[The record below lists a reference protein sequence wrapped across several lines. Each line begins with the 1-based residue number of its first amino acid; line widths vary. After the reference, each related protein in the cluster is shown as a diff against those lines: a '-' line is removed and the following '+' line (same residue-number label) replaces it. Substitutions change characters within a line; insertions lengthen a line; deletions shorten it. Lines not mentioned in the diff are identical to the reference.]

1 MSANEIKRIDARALK
16 AQLHDGGELALLD
29 AREELPFGR
38 RHLLMASCVP
48 LSRLELLVDD
58 LVPRRGARVVWCD
71 DGEGLAARAAAR
83 MSALGYQ
90 DVGWLDGGVAAWE
103 AAGFRIYSG
112 VHVPSKAF
120 AEVVEHEAGTPWI
133 SAQDLQ
139 ALIDRKADIAIYD
152 SRSYEEYHNNSIPT
166 AISVP
171 GAELVYRFAD
181 LTPSPDT
188 TVIVNCGGRTRSII
202 GAQSLINAGVRN
214 KVVSLKDGTMAWHLA
229 DLEVVHGATRRP
241 PEVSAHGLQSALEAA
256 ARVAARC
263 GIARIDRRT
272 LESWRAEATRRTLYV
287 LDVRSPEEYEAG
299 HLRGARSAP
308 GGQLVQETDS
318 HVATWGARVVLVDDN
333 GVRATM
339 TASWLKQM
347 GWPDVAVLVA
357 GPADGDWVTGRHVPR
372 VLGLEAT
379 SAPAIDAMDL
389 RDRLAAGEVVV
400 IDLDLSRRYALG
412 PYSRRLVCDP
422 VAPWRHPGE
431 SPGRSGDRADLGGR
445 RAGGA
450 GGGRASGGR
459 VGAGD
464 DPHGGHAGLDPGGIA
479 ARDRDH
485 PHGRPGRRR
494 LPLAAR
500 ARSEPG
506 RRDARVPDLGDQPG
520 QRYGQGRRS
529 PLPRGRRLRRDPTMW
544 VDDACAVA
552 PGVRVARA
560 HRVPAAGHQRRE
572 ACSRT
577 GSCTTAE
584 ILLTPASP
592 LHPVSRA
599 HIDWHQCEVRMNT
612 SIVLVDR

>member
-1 MSANEIKRIDARALK
+1 VGLVSKDAGSRRLRRNISKAGAEGMSGNKIKSIDARALK

-58 LVPRRGARVVWCD
+58 LVPRRGARVIWCD
-71 DGEGLAARAAAR
+71 DGEGLAARAAER
-83 MSALGYQ
+83 MSVVGYH
-90 DVGWLDGGVAAWE
+90 DVAWLDGGIAAWE

-133 SAQDLQ
+133 SVEDLQ
-139 ALIDRKADIAIYD
+139 VLIDREANIAIYD

-229 DLEVVHGATRRP
+229 GFEVVHGATRKP
-241 PEVSAHGLQSALEAA
+241 PEVSAHGLRSAGEAA

-263 GIARIDRRT
+263 DIARIDKCT
-272 LESWRAEATRRTLYV
+272 LESWRAEAAQRSLYV

-318 HVATWGARVVLVDDN
+318 HMATWGARVVLVDDN
-333 GVRATM
+333 GIRATM

-347 GWPDVAVLVA
+347 GWPDVAVLA
-357 GPADGDWVTGRHVPR
+357 AEPTDCDWETGRYVPR
-372 VLGLEAT
+372 VLGLEAA
-379 SAPAIDAMDL
+379 SAPQIDAVDL
-389 RDRLAAGEVVV
+389 CDRLAAGKVTVV
-400 IDLDLSRRYALG
+400 DLNLSTRYGLGHIPGAWFAIRSRLGVALTMLPSPQAIVLTSPDG
-412 PYSRRLVCDP
+412 VLAALAAVELQAVATVPVMTLV
-422 VAPWRHPGE
+422 
-431 SPGRSGDRADLGGR
+431 GGTQAWV
-445 RAGGA
+445 RAGLPLEKGA
-450 GGGRASGGR
+450 TRMADQPNDVFLSPR
-459 VGAGD
+459 ERSQNREAAMREYLTWEINLVD
-464 DPHGGHAGLDPGGIA
+464 DM
-479 ARDRDH
+479 ARDDDH
-485 PHGRPGRRR
+485 RFRI
-494 LPLAAR
+494 
-500 ARSEPG
+500 
-506 RRDARVPDLGDQPG
+506 
-520 QRYGQGRRS
+520 
-529 PLPRGRRLRRDPTMW
+529 
-544 VDDACAVA
+544 
-552 PGVRVARA
+552 
-560 HRVPAAGHQRRE
+560 
-572 ACSRT
+572 
-577 GSCTTAE
+577 TT
-584 ILLTPASP
+584 P
-592 LHPVSRA
+592 
-599 HIDWHQCEVRMNT
+599 
-612 SIVLVDR
+612 